1 VLQYLWFLSEDR
13 HQILFRSCI
22 TIPLRNVIWACVCLF
37 SANSS
42 QAQTVQDGDSIIR
55 SDGVRVRLYGI
66 DAPEKDQP
74 YGKEARK
81 ILKQYMPLV
90 AKMKEYDED
99 RYGRL
104 IVELFTEDNK
114 SINAA
119 MICSGAA
126 WWYEYYAPDRP
137 QFKQCQEDAQK
148 NKRGLWAEEDPLAP
162 WDWRRR

>member
-1 VLQYLWFLSEDR
+1 MIRIFLIWI
-13 HQILFRSCI
+13 ILAAAI
-22 TIPLRNVIWACVCLF
+22 QA
-37 SANSS
+37 

-55 SDGVRVRLYGI
+55 GDGVRVRLYGI

-74 YGKEARK
+74 YGREARK
-81 ILKQYMPLV
+81 ILKQYMLLV

-119 MICSGAA
+119 TRKEEAITSLVCI
-126 WWYEYYAPDRP
+126 YCKVP
-137 QFKQCQEDAQK
+137 Q
-148 NKRGLWAEEDPLAP
+148 
-162 WDWRRR
+162 

>member
-1 VLQYLWFLSEDR
+1 MFMKSLMLAFS
-13 HQILFRSCI
+13 ILI
-22 TIPLRNVIWACVCLF
+22 TF
-37 SANSS
+37 SVS
-42 QAQTVQDGDSIIR
+42 AQTVQDGDSIIR
-55 SDGVRVRLYGI
+55 GDGVRVRLYGI

-74 YGKEARK
+74 YGREARK
-81 ILKQYMPLV
+81 VLKQYMPLV
-90 AKMKEYDED
+90 ANMKQYDED

-148 NKRGLWAEEDPLAP
+148 AKRGLRADEDPIPP
-162 WDWRRR
+162 WSWRRR